1 MINNLPLFDDGNIC
15 MDLTQNKFD
24 KIFDNP
30 ATYNFQNSKSYF
42 FSPFD
47 IIKIKMKI
55 RNKHS
60 GYNNLGGQK

>member
-30 ATYNFQNSKSYF
+30 ATNNFDNGPPAPSK
-42 FSPFD
+42 
-47 IIKIKMKI
+47 K
-55 RNKHS
+55 
-60 GYNNLGGQK
+60 QKNPSHKVNQLSKQTLN

>member
-30 ATYNFQNSKSYF
+30 ATYNFQNHI
-42 FSPFD
+42 FSPPLTSS
-47 IIKIKMKI
+47 K
-55 RNKHS
+55 
-60 GYNNLGGQK
+60 